1 MAVLVDPPMWPR
13 HGRMW
18 AHLVSDESL
27 DELHAFAARAGIPA
41 RGFDHDHYD
50 VPDSLHAE
58 LIALGAHPVSPH
70 ELIRRLRASGLRV
83 RRRDR
88 GRPGAGTG
96 TGGGPGTGTGTSP

>member
-1 MAVLVDPPMWPR
+1 MTVLVDPPMWPR
-13 HGRMW
+13 HGRLW

-41 RGFDHDHYD
+41 RGFDRDHYD

-58 LIALGAHPVSPH
+58 LVALGAVPVGAH

-88 GRPGAGTG
+88 SRPGT
-96 TGGGPGTGTGTSP
+96 

>member
-1 MAVLVDPPMWPR
+1 MAVLLDLPMWPR
-13 HGRMW
+13 HGVLW

-27 DELHAFAARAGIPA
+27 DELHVFAARAGIPA

-50 VPDSLHAE
+50 VPDTLRAE
-58 LIALGAHPVSPH
+58 LIALGALPVSPH

-88 GRPGAGTG
+88 DQ
-96 TGGGPGTGTGTSP
+96 PGT